1 MKRLTIGKWSIG
13 ACGLLTKDGSKSFAD
28 LYEGFDAKKSAP
40 EKLVKEIFAYCFHK
54 KDCSPQDIEDLHHLM
69 EAFILR
75 ERMIDEFQSLERR
88 VRREL
93 YPNEVKPKILDLAV
107 SIGDPFTRHDVKVFG
122 GKDEARRALAEV
134 RRAALERWEHERGYP
149 FPHEDHLLDIED
161 VKAG

>member
-69 EAFILR
+69 EAFICR
-75 ERMIDEFQSLERR
+75 ERMVDEFQSLERR
-88 VRREL
+88 VRKEM
-93 YPNEVKPKILDLAV
+93 YPNEKKPEILDLAM
-107 SIGDPFTRHDVKVFG
+107 SAGDMLTRHDIRTFG

-149 FPHEDHLLDIED
+149 FPHEEHILDFEE
-161 VKAG
+161 ASA